1 MASVGISL
9 TIAELENMHIHKTG
23 ALIRAS
29 AELGALSV
37 NNVDQ
42 DSLARISQYA
52 KCIGLAFQ
60 IKDDILDIESDTET
74 LGKPQGSDIAMNK
87 PTYPNLLGMDG
98 AKKAADDLY
107 NEALAC
113 LDVFDEQADMLRAIA
128 DYIVKRNK

>member
-1 MASVGISL
+1 
-9 TIAELENMHIHKTG
+9 
-23 ALIRAS
+23 
-29 AELGALSV
+29 
-37 NNVDQ
+37 
-42 DSLARISQYA
+42 
-52 KCIGLAFQ
+52 
-60 IKDDILDIESDTET
+60 
-74 LGKPQGSDIAMNK
+74 MNK